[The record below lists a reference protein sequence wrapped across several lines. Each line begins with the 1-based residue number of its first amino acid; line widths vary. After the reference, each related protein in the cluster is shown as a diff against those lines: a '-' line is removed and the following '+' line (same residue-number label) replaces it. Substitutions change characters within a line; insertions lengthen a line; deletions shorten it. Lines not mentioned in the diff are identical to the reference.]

1 MLLCSCLTPGA
12 TLAAA
17 RRLRIAEFAR
27 DYDKRRSGFITTS
40 QFHRTLDM
48 TLPQNKIH
56 SLANTSL
63 LAKYQ
68 CVGGFQPFNSEH
80 V

>member
-1 MLLCSCLTPGA
+1 MLQCFCAPCLTPCA

-40 QFHRTLDM
+40 QFHRTLDDM
-48 TLPQNKIH
+48 TLP
-56 SLANTSL
+56 
-63 LAKYQ
+63 
-68 CVGGFQPFNSEH
+68 
-80 V
+80 